1 MKDVIFWFSGTGN
14 TRSVA
19 AKVASSLGG
28 VDELA
33 MVAATGREAAGAE
46 TVGIAFPVY
55 YFGLPLY
62 VMDFLRRLEV
72 SGDAYV
78 YTVATMGGSPGIAHR
93 EAAGILDQRGSRL
106 ATGWS
111 VKMPGNYTPLYGA
124 PSPRAQDKCFT
135 AAAAKATQ
143 IAAAVEARQAVPL
156 EDSLLPMRVVSPLFR
171 RVAKWRIPGRD
182 RAFRVREHCTSCGI
196 CEQVCPT
203 QNLKLV
209 DGRPVWGGHCEECM
223 ACLQWCPVEAIDAGW
238 VTKGRKRYRHPDFT
252 AEDFMLR
259 REAE

>member
-14 TRSVA
+14 TRSIA

-28 VDELA
+28 ASQLA
-33 MVAATGREAAGAE
+33 MVTATGREAAGAE

-62 VMDFLRRLEV
+62 VLDFLRRLEV
-72 SGDAYV
+72 SEHAYV
-78 YTVATMGGSPGIAHR
+78 YTMATMGGSPGIAHG
-93 EAAGILDQRGSRL
+93 EAANILDQRGIHL
-106 ATGWS
+106 AAGWS
-111 VKMPGNYTPLYGA
+111 VKMPGNYTPFYGA
-124 PSPRAQDKCFT
+124 PSLRAQGKCFA
-135 AAAAKATQ
+135 AAAAKATR
-143 IAAAVEARQAVPL
+143 IAAAVEARQPAPL

-171 RVAKWRIPGRD
+171 RVAKWRIPSRD

-196 CEQVCPT
+196 CEQVCPAH
-203 QNLKLV
+203 NLKIV
-209 DGRPVWGGHCEECM
+209 DGGPVWGGHCEECM

-238 VTKGRKRYRHPDFT
+238 VTRGRKRYQHPDFT

-259 REAE
+259 RDAE